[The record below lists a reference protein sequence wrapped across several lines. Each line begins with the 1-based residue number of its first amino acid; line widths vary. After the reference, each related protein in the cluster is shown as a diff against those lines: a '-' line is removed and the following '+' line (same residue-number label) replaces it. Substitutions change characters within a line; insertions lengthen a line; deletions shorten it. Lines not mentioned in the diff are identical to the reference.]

1 MEVTSQE
8 QALSEIL
15 TNPVEEEKKNEHSSD
30 SENEKKKKE
39 DLKKKKQRKPLV
51 RLKPENLTNAQQN
64 KEIKG
69 LRLLYESMDKLK
81 VLDKPNS
88 TEV

>member
-1 MEVTSQE
+1 MEVSSQE
-8 QALSEIL
+8 QALSEII

-64 KEIKG
+64 KG